1 MLATRCNVEETM
13 ATALVRDLD
22 DAVYERLK
30 ERAAGNHRSLE
41 AELRE
46 ILVLAS
52 KQVDMAT
59 ARAAADEMR
68 RQLAGRPHTESGEI
82 LAQERVR

>member
-1 MLATRCNVEETM
+1 M
-13 ATALVRDLD
+13 ATAVVRDLD

-30 ERAAGNHRSLE
+30 ARAAGDHRSLE

-52 KQVDMAT
+52 KQVDMAA
-59 ARAAADEMR
+59 ARASAEAMR
-68 RQLAGRPHTESGEI
+68 RRLDGRQHSDSGEI
-82 LAQERVR
+82 LAAERLR

>member
-1 MLATRCNVEETM
+1 M

-30 ERAAGNHRSLE
+30 ARAAGNHRSLE

-52 KQVDMAT
+52 KQMDVRS
-59 ARAAADEMR
+59 ARAAAEAMR
-68 RQLAGRPHTESGEI
+68 RRLEGRSHSDSGEI
-82 LAQERVR
+82 LAQERMR

>member
-1 MLATRCNVEETM
+1 M
-13 ATALVRDLD
+13 ATALIRDLD

-30 ERAAGNHRSLE
+30 ARAAGNNRSLE

-59 ARAAADEMR
+59 ARAAADFMR
-68 RQLAGRPHTESGEI
+68 KQLEGRTHADSGGI
-82 LAQERVR
+82 LAEERLR

>member
-1 MLATRCNVEETM
+1 M

-30 ERAAGNHRSLE
+30 ARAARNNRSLE

-59 ARAAADEMR
+59 ARTAADAMR
-68 RQLAGRPHTESGEI
+68 RRLDGRPHSDAGEI
-82 LAQERVR
+82 LAEERLR

>member
-1 MLATRCNVEETM
+1 M

-30 ERAAGNHRSLE
+30 ARAAGNHRSLE

-52 KQVDMAT
+52 KQVDVAT
-59 ARAAADEMR
+59 ARASAEAMR
-68 RQLAGRPHTESGEI
+68 RRLEGRPHTDSGEI
-82 LAQERVR
+82 LAEERLR

>member
-1 MLATRCNVEETM
+1 M

-22 DAVYERLK
+22 ELVYERLK
-30 ERAAGNHRSLE
+30 ARAAGNNRSLE

-59 ARAAADEMR
+59 ARAAADALR
-68 RQLAGRPHTESGEI
+68 RRLDGRPHSDSGQI
-82 LAQERVR
+82 LAEQRLR

>member
-1 MLATRCNVEETM
+1 M
-13 ATALVRDLD
+13 ATALIRDLD

-30 ERAAGNHRSLE
+30 ARAAGNNRSLE

-46 ILVLAS
+46 ILVQAS

-59 ARAAADEMR
+59 ARASAEAMR
-68 RQLAGRPHTESGEI
+68 RRLEGRRHGDSGEI
-82 LAQERVR
+82 LAEERLR